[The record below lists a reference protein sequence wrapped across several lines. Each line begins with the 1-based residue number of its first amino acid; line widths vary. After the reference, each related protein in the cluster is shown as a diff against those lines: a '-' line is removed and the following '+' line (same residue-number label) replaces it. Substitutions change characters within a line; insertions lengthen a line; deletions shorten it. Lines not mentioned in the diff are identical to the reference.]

1 MKGQK
6 IYSLLK
12 VSKQDMSDIA
22 SDIVSD
28 IASDIASDIIDDF
41 ALENFWFSL
50 KGDSRRLVTKKPVC

>member
-22 SDIVSD
+22 SDI
-28 IASDIASDIIDDF
+28 ASDIIDDF

-50 KGDSRRLVTKKPVC
+50 NGNSGD